1 MEIKTKYDVGHTFW
15 SPRSRTKYIQHQ
27 YTDDNGNVWT
37 RDESE
42 YIASAKHKQI
52 VGIEI
57 SVDEE
62 NVTSFSYYVKNFA
75 FSYYDKNFDNL
86 IEHQYPSL
94 YEEERINNYTE
105 EEALAVARQY
115 ADRKEECYGY

>member
-57 SVDEE
+57 NVDEE
-62 NVTSFSYYVKNFA
+62 NVTSFSYYVKNF
-75 FSYYDKNFDNL
+75 DNL
-86 IEHQYPSL
+86 IEHQYPHS